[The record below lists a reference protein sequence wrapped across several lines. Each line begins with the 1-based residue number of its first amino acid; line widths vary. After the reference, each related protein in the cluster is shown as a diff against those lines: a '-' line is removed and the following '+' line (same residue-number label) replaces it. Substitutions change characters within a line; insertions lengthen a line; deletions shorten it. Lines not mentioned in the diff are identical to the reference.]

1 MTDLHILDLSDTNAT
16 SVIPI
21 NVEQTY
27 GGDWLLE
34 TAVQDEICATF
45 PSPYDNDY
53 RGGDPV
59 NPNDIPTRFTP
70 DKPVFAKLPDG
81 SYGLF
86 DSRLQLAKTCQ
97 PQPPNMI
104 QINYVGITTKY

>member
-1 MTDLHILDLSDTNAT
+1 MNAT
-16 SVIPI
+16 SDVTI
-21 NVEQTY
+21 NVKQTY
-27 GGDWLLE
+27 VGDWLLE
-34 TAVQDEICATF
+34 TAVLDKICATF
-45 PSPYDNDY
+45 SSPYGNDY
-53 RGGDPV
+53 RGGDLV
-59 NPNDIPTRFTP
+59 NPNNILTGFTP